1 MYSYDV
7 APTTRP
13 SAGRT
18 IPGMRPSY
26 DADLPVSPT
35 PIYDALYS
43 EYRRLFRALP
53 GDRTDE
59 EQLRFTG
66 FGGPDRFSRFS
77 GFGAS
82 SAASYPQ
89 HQVFETYAGHAHGTP
104 QFVSESLSAAAGR
117 GHGTEHQQGRLAT
130 QTATVGQQAG
140 HTSAGHTAAGH
151 EATGHTPGQAVGGT
165 GQGWVAAG
173 YLGQQPTAAG
183 GGRHRSLL
191 SLPPGR
197 SAEQTL

>member
-13 SAGRT
+13 LVGRT

-26 DADLPVSPT
+26 DADRSTSPT

-59 EQLRFTG
+59 EQLRFVG
-66 FGGPDRFSRFS
+66 FGGSGGRS
-77 GFGAS
+77 GFAGCGAS
-82 SAASYPQ
+82 VVYPQ
-89 HQVFETYAGHAHGTP
+89 HQVFETCPGHAQGTP
-104 QFVSESLSAAAGR
+104 QFVSETRPAADSGGR
-117 GHGTEHQQGRLAT
+117 THGAEHQQGRLAVSEAAGHPT
-130 QTATVGQQAG
+130 GYTVGQ
-140 HTSAGHTAAGH
+140 S
-151 EATGHTPGQAVGGT
+151 VGGT

-173 YLGQQPTAAG
+173 YLGHQTGTVAAPAT
-183 GGRHRSLL
+183 GRHRLLL

-197 SAEQTL
+197 PAEHGF

>member
-1 MYSYDV
+1 
-7 APTTRP
+7 
-13 SAGRT
+13 
-18 IPGMRPSY
+18 MRPSY
-26 DADLPVSPT
+26 DADLPASPT

-53 GDRTDE
+53 GDRSDE
-59 EQLRFTG
+59 EQLRFSG
-66 FGGPDRFSRFS
+66 FGWPGGYS

-104 QFVSESLSAAAGR
+104 QFVSESRAASAGYGGR
-117 GHGTEHQQGRLAT
+117 PHGTDHHQGRLAT
-130 QTATVGQQAG
+130 QAVTVGHQAG
-140 HTSAGHTAAGH
+140 HTSAGHGT
-151 EATGHTPGQAVGGT
+151 TGHTAGHAVGGT

-173 YLGQQPTAAG
+173 YLGQQPTTAAG

-197 SAEQTL
+197 SAEQSF